1 MNSVFLFEMDVRD
14 VPWICFPGVLILVS
28 LILYGVDAPWMTPL
42 YIAEML
48 MFFILGAERS
58 DYSKSKPSAA
68 LLAVLIWI
76 GGQLTLW
83 MGWDTNLLWIF
94 VILQAVLAYI
104 YWFTAGLKVSAR
116 RKKIGYYDYSAIAV
130 LLLIFFTLGRMA
142 MSANLNEALWA
153 LGIFVI
159 LVADFFV
166 EDIAATRIIL
176 YKKYSWVGYL
186 APLGALLS
194 AYAAIAVAQPGLPL
208 AII

>member
-1 MNSVFLFEMDVRD
+1 MDVRD
-14 VPWICFPGVLILVS
+14 VPWICVPGVLILVS

-83 MGWDTNLLWIF
+83 MGWDMSLLWIF
-94 VILQAVLAYI
+94 VVLQVVLAYA
-104 YWFTAGLKVSAR
+104 YWFTDSLRATR
-116 RKKIGYYDYSAIAV
+116 REKIRYDYSAIAV

-153 LGIFVI
+153 IGVFIM

-166 EDIAATRIIL
+166 EDIAATSIGL
-176 YKKYSWVGYL
+176 YRKYSWVGYL
-186 APLGALLS
+186 APVGALLS

>member
-1 MNSVFLFEMDVRD
+1 MDVRD
-14 VPWICFPGVLILVS
+14 IPWICFPGALILVS

-58 DYSKSKPSAA
+58 DYGKSKPSAA

-83 MGWDTNLLWIF
+83 MGWDINLLWIF
-94 VILQAVLAYI
+94 VILQVVLAYA
-104 YWFTAGLKVSAR
+104 YWFTDSLRATR
-116 RKKIGYYDYSAIAV
+116 REKIRYDYSAIAV

-153 LGIFVI
+153 IGVFIM

-166 EDIAATRIIL
+166 EDIAATSIGL
-176 YKKYSWVGYL
+176 YRKYSWVGYL
-186 APLGALLS
+186 APIGTLLS